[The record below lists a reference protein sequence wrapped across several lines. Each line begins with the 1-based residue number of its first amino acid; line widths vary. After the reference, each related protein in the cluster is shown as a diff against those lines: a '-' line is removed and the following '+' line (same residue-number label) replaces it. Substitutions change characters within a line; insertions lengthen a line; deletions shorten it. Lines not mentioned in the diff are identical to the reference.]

1 MGEGGRLARGVVVRR
16 LLAVDQGPG
25 SVSSL
30 HVRVMAE
37 AAGVTVRTV
46 WRWLSE
52 AREGRLGPAGRQD
65 RFTLG
70 DGLWAGLAGVGGNVA
85 ALHRRM
91 TAGGSSS
98 AVGVPSL
105 GTLHRAVQRDLRAGR
120 VLEVAR
126 PSRNRVEAG
135 RYDRVLAELKLERA
149 AEGLPVVDAAP
160 AAPPGPGAGEDGE
173 ESTGPSRGGVRLFVP
188 GARVV
193 STAEVAAVVE
203 VVGHTVAARG
213 IGCVF
218 GEPGVGK
225 TVAVQQALHLL
236 PDRVPVWRAVVAVK
250 PGLPQMRA
258 SLLEALGLAAGSL
271 SHRAQPADRALGEA
285 LRRPGVLFL
294 DDAQR
299 LSPPLLDYLRLLWDE
314 PGTAAALLL
323 CGAGVERVI
332 ARAPALR
339 SRVLTWHQV
348 PELDQERL
356 AETLAM
362 FHDVWE
368 GAEPADVGWADA
380 TVARGNFRTW
390 AKITSHVYA
399 LSKRGRDVQVD
410 RALMEQACARLGPYP

>member
-1 MGEGGRLARGVVVRR
+1 MGEGGRLVRGVVVRR

-30 HVRVMAE
+30 HVRLMAE

-46 WRWLSE
+46 WKWLAE
-52 AREGRLGPAGRQD
+52 AREGRLEPVGRQD
-65 RFTLG
+65 GFTL
-70 DGLWAGLAGVGGNVA
+70 DDEQWAVLAEVGGNVA
-85 ALHRRM
+85 ALHRQM
-91 TAGGSSS
+91 TADGSPLSGS
-98 AVGVPSL
+98 LPSL
-105 GTLHRAVQRDLRAGR
+105 GTLHRVVRRDLQAGR

-135 RYDRVLAELKLERA
+135 RYDQVLADLKLQRA
-149 AEGLPVVDAAP
+149 GEGLPVVDAAP
-160 AAPPGPGAGEDGE
+160 PGPGTGEDGE
-173 ESTGPSRGGVRLFVP
+173 EDPGLSRGGVRLFAP

-193 STAEVAAVVE
+193 STAGVAAVVE

-236 PDRVPVWRAVVAVK
+236 PDRVPIWRAVVGVK

-258 SLLEALGLAAGSL
+258 ALLEALGLAAGSL

-323 CGAGVERVI
+323 CGAGAERVI

-348 PELDQERL
+348 PGLDQERL
-356 AETLAM
+356 AETLAL

-368 GAEPADVGWADA
+368 GVDPADVGWADA

-390 AKITSHVYA
+390 AKLTSHVYA
-399 LSKRGRDVQVD
+399 LARRGRDVLVD

>member
-1 MGEGGRLARGVVVRR
+1 MGEELRLARGVVVRR
-16 LLAVDQGPG
+16 LLAVDQGLG

-52 AREGRLGPAGRQD
+52 AREGRLEAVARRD
-65 RFTLG
+65 RFTLD
-70 DGLWAGLAGVGGNVA
+70 DGLWAVLAEVGGNVA

-91 TAGGSSS
+91 TDGASPE
-98 AVGVPSL
+98 GVPSL
-105 GTLHRAVQRDLRAGR
+105 GTLHRAVSRDLRAGR
-120 VLEVAR
+120 ALEVAR

-135 RYDRVLAELKLERA
+135 RYDRVLAELKLQRA
-149 AEGLPVVDAAP
+149 GEGLPVVDADPGVP
-160 AAPPGPGAGEDGE
+160 ATVGPDVEGAAL
-173 ESTGPSRGGVRLFVP
+173 SRGGVRLFVP

-193 STAEVAAVVE
+193 STGPVAAVVE
-203 VVGHTVAARG
+203 AVGHTAAARG

-236 PDRVPVWRAVVAVK
+236 PSRVPVWRAVVGVK

-258 SLLEALGLAAGSL
+258 SLCEALGLSAGSL

-323 CGAGVERVI
+323 CGAGAERVI

-348 PELDQERL
+348 PGLDQERL
-356 AETLAM
+356 TETLAM

-368 GAEPADVGWADA
+368 GVDPADAGWADA

-399 LSKRGRDVQVD
+399 MSKRGQDVTVD
-410 RALMEQACARLGPYP
+410 RPLIEQACARLGPYP

>member
-1 MGEGGRLARGVVVRR
+1 MGEDGGLARGVVVRR
-16 LLAVDQGPG
+16 LLAVDLGPG

-46 WRWLSE
+46 WKWLAE
-52 AREGRLGPAGRQD
+52 AREGRLEPVGRQD
-65 RFTLG
+65 GFVL
-70 DGLWAGLAGVGGNVA
+70 DGEQWAVLAEVGGNVA
-85 ALHRRM
+85 ALHRRL
-91 TAGGSSS
+91 TADGASSPGS
-98 AVGVPSL
+98 VPSL
-105 GTLHRAVQRDLRAGR
+105 GTLHRVVRRDLQAGR

-149 AEGLPVVDAAP
+149 GEGLPVVDAD
-160 AAPPGPGAGEDGE
+160 PGVSAGAEPDE
-173 ESTGPSRGGVRLFVP
+173 ENAVFPRGGVRLFVP

-193 STAEVAAVVE
+193 STAGVATVVE
-203 VVGHTVAARG
+203 AVGHTVAARG

-236 PDRVPVWRAVVAVK
+236 PDRVPVWRAVVGVK

-323 CGAGVERVI
+323 CGAGAERVI
-332 ARAPALR
+332 ARAPVLR

-348 PELDQERL
+348 PGLDQERL
-356 AETLAM
+356 AETLAL

-368 GAEPADVGWADA
+368 GVDPADVGWADA
-380 TVARGNFRTW
+380 TVARSNFRTW
-390 AKITSHVYA
+390 AKITSE
-399 LSKRGRDVQVD
+399 VD
-410 RALMEQACARLGPYP
+410 P

>member
-1 MGEGGRLARGVVVRR
+1 MAVMGLPIPVFVASVAGCAGGMGEELRLARGVVVRR

-37 AAGVTVRTV
+37 AAGVSVRTV

-52 AREGRLGPAGRQD
+52 AREGRLEPAARQGG
-65 RFTLG
+65 FTL
-70 DGLWAGLAGVGGNVA
+70 DGEQWEILAGVGGNVA
-85 ALHRRM
+85 ALRRRM
-91 TAGGSSS
+91 TGDGSSS
-98 AVGVPSL
+98 LQGVPSL

-149 AEGLPVVDAAP
+149 GEGLPVVDVDPAVPAVAASDEE
-160 AAPPGPGAGEDGE
+160 AAPPP
-173 ESTGPSRGGVRLFVP
+173 RGGLRLFVP

-193 STAEVAAVVE
+193 STAAVAAVVE

-218 GEPGVGK
+218 GDPGVGK

-236 PDRVPVWRAVVAVK
+236 PARAPVWRAVVGVS

-258 SLLEALGLAAGSL
+258 SLLEALGLSAGSL

-285 LRRPGVLFL
+285 LRQPGILFL

-299 LSPPLLDYLRLLWDE
+299 LSPPLSDYLRL
-314 PGTAAALLL
+314 
-323 CGAGVERVI
+323 
-332 ARAPALR
+332 
-339 SRVLTWHQV
+339 
-348 PELDQERL
+348 
-356 AETLAM
+356 
-362 FHDVWE
+362 
-368 GAEPADVGWADA
+368 
-380 TVARGNFRTW
+380 
-390 AKITSHVYA
+390 
-399 LSKRGRDVQVD
+399 
-410 RALMEQACARLGPYP
+410 

>member
-1 MGEGGRLARGVVVRR
+1 MGMDVDGRLARGVVVRR
-16 LLAVDQGPG
+16 LLVDQGPG

-30 HVRVMAE
+30 HVQVMAE
-37 AAGVTVRTV
+37 AAGVSVRTV

-52 AREGRLGPAGRQD
+52 AREGRLEPAVRQD
-65 RFTLG
+65 RFTLD
-70 DGLWAGLAGVGGNVA
+70 DGQWQVLAEVGGNVA
-85 ALHRRM
+85 ALHRWL
-91 TAGGSSS
+91 TADGSSS
-98 AVGVPSL
+98 AGGTPSL

-126 PSRNRVEAG
+126 PSRNRVEVG

-149 AEGLPVVDAAP
+149 GEGLPVVDADPVVPAGAVSEED
-160 AAPPGPGAGEDGE
+160 AAPPP
-173 ESTGPSRGGVRLFVP
+173 RGGVRLFVP

-193 STAEVAAVVE
+193 STAGTAAVVE
-203 VVGHTVAARG
+203 AVGHTVAARG
-213 IGCVF
+213 VGCVF

-236 PDRVPVWRAVVAVK
+236 PDRVPVWRAVVGVK

-258 SLLEALGLAAGSL
+258 SLLDAMGLSAGSL

-285 LRRPGVLFL
+285 LRRPGVMFL

-314 PGTAAALLL
+314 PSTAAALVL
-323 CGAGVERVI
+323 CGAGAERVI

-348 PELDQERL
+348 PGLDQERL
-356 AETLAM
+356 AEILAM

-368 GAEPADVGWADA
+368 GVDPAEVEWADA

-399 LSKRGRDVQVD
+399 LSKRGRDVRVD
-410 RALMEQACARLGPYP
+410 RALIEQACARLGPYP

>member
-1 MGEGGRLARGVVVRR
+1 M
-16 LLAVDQGPG
+16 
-25 SVSSL
+25 SSL

-46 WRWLSE
+46 WKWLAE
-52 AREGRLGPAGRQD
+52 AREGRLEPVGRQD
-65 RFTLG
+65 GFVL
-70 DGLWAGLAGVGGNVA
+70 DDEQWQVLAEVGGNVA
-85 ALHRRM
+85 ALYRRL
-91 TAGGSSS
+91 TADGSSS
-98 AVGVPSL
+98 RGSVPSL
-105 GTLHRAVQRDLRAGR
+105 GTLHRVVRRDLQAGR

-126 PSRNRVEAG
+126 PSRNRVEAV
-135 RYDRVLAELKLERA
+135 RYDRILAELKLQRA
-149 AEGLPVVDAAP
+149 GEGLPVVDADP
-160 AAPPGPGAGEDGE
+160 TVSPGPEAGENGE
-173 ESTGPSRGGVRLFVP
+173 GSTAPSRGGVRLFVP

-193 STAEVAAVVE
+193 STAPVAAVVE
-203 VVGHTVAARG
+203 AVGHTVAARG

-250 PGLPQMRA
+250 PGLPHMRA

-271 SHRAQPADRALGEA
+271 SHRAQSADRALGEA

-323 CGAGVERVI
+323 CGAGAERVV

-339 SRVLTWHQV
+339 SRVLTWQQA
-348 PELDQERL
+348 PGLDQERL
-356 AETLAM
+356 AQTLAM

-368 GAEPADVGWADA
+368 GVDPADVGWADA

-399 LSKRGRDVQVD
+399 LSKRGRDVRVD

>member
-1 MGEGGRLARGVVVRR
+1 MGEGGRLTRGVVVRR

-52 AREGRLGPAGRQD
+52 AREGRLEPAARQGRFVLD
-65 RFTLG
+65 
-70 DGLWAGLAGVGGNVA
+70 DELWAVLAEVGGNVA

-91 TAGGSSS
+91 TADGSSV
-98 AVGVPSL
+98 VGVPSL
-105 GTLHRAVQRDLRAGR
+105 GTLHRVVQRDLRAGR

-135 RYDRVLAELKLERA
+135 RYDRVLAELRLERA
-149 AEGLPVVDAAP
+149 GEGLPVVDAEP
-160 AAPPGPGAGEDGE
+160 ASPPGPATDGE
-173 ESTGPSRGGVRLFVP
+173 VDAAPLRGGVRLFVP

-193 STAEVAAVVE
+193 STAPVAAVVE
-203 VVGHTVAARG
+203 AAGHTVAARG
-213 IGCVF
+213 VGCVF

-271 SHRAQPADRALGEA
+271 SHRAQSADRALGQA

-323 CGAGVERVI
+323 CGAGAERVI

-348 PELDQERL
+348 TGLDQERL

-368 GAEPADVGWADA
+368 GADPADVGSADA

-399 LSKRGRDVQVD
+399 LSKRGRDVRVD

>member
-1 MGEGGRLARGVVVRR
+1 MFLRY
-16 LLAVDQGPG
+16 
-25 SVSSL
+25 
-30 HVRVMAE
+30 
-37 AAGVTVRTV
+37 
-46 WRWLSE
+46 
-52 AREGRLGPAGRQD
+52 
-65 RFTLG
+65 
-70 DGLWAGLAGVGGNVA
+70 VA
-85 ALHRRM
+85 ALHRRL
-91 TAGGSSS
+91 TADGSFSPGS
-98 AVGVPSL
+98 VPSL
-105 GTLHRAVQRDLRAGR
+105 GTLHRVVRRDLQAGR

-160 AAPPGPGAGEDGE
+160 PVPATGEDGE

-193 STAEVAAVVE
+193 STAPVAAVVE
-203 VVGHTVAARG
+203 AAGHTVAARG

-218 GEPGVGK
+218 GDPGVGK

-323 CGAGVERVI
+323 CRAAAERVI

-348 PELDQERL
+348 PGVDQERL
-356 AETLAM
+356 SETLAM

-368 GAEPADVGWADA
+368 GADPADVGWADA

-390 AKITSHVYA
+390 AKITSHVYP

-410 RALMEQACARLGPYP
+410 RALVEQACARLGPYP

>member
-1 MGEGGRLARGVVVRR
+1 MSR
-16 LLAVDQGPG
+16 
-25 SVSSL
+25 L
-30 HVRVMAE
+30 HVRVAAE
-37 AAGVTVRTV
+37 LAGVSERTV
-46 WRWLSE
+46 WRWLAEGRAGRIEARPRRDGFAVSE
-52 AREGRLGPAGRQD
+52 A
-65 RFTLG
+65 
-70 DGLWAGLAGVGGNVA
+70 LWAVLAEEGGNVSG
-85 ALHRRM
+85 LRRRLER
-91 TAGGSSS
+91 AHADGGLEEWG
-98 AVGVPSL
+98 VGRVPSL
-105 GTLHRAVQRDLRAGR
+105 STLQRVVLRDLRAGR

-126 PSRNRVEAG
+126 PSRNRVEAS
-135 RYDRVLAELKLERA
+135 RYERVLADLKLERA
-149 AEGLPVVDAAP
+149 GEGLPVLDS
-160 AAPPGPGAGEDGE
+160 AGEVSGVAESDE

-193 STAEVAAVVE
+193 STGAVAEVVE

-218 GEPGVGK
+218 GDPGVGK

-236 PDRVPVWRAVVAVK
+236 PDRVPVWRAVVGVK

-323 CGAGVERVI
+323 CGAGAERVI

-348 PELDQERL
+348 PGLDQERL
-356 AETLAM
+356 VETLAM

-368 GAEPADVGWADA
+368 GVDPADVGWADT

-390 AKITSHVYA
+390 AKVTSHVYA
-399 LSKRGRDVQVD
+399 LSKRGGDVQVD

>member
-1 MGEGGRLARGVVVRR
+1 M
-16 LLAVDQGPG
+16 
-25 SVSSL
+25 
-30 HVRVMAE
+30 
-37 AAGVTVRTV
+37 
-46 WRWLSE
+46 SE
-52 AREGRLGPAGRQD
+52 A
-65 RFTLG
+65 
-70 DGLWAGLAGVGGNVA
+70 LWAVLAEEGGNVSG
-85 ALHRRM
+85 LRRRLER
-91 TAGGSSS
+91 AHADGGLEEWD
-98 AVGVPSL
+98 VGRVPSL
-105 GTLHRAVQRDLRAGR
+105 STLQRVVLRDLRTGR

-126 PSRNRVEAG
+126 HSRNRVEAS
-135 RYDRVLAELKLERA
+135 RYERVLADLKLQQA
-149 AEGLPVVDAAP
+149 GEGLPVVDAAP
-160 AAPPGPGAGEDGE
+160 GVPPEPGTGEDGE
-173 ESTGPSRGGVRLFVP
+173 EDAAPSRGGVRLFVP

-193 STAEVAAVVE
+193 STAQVASVVE
-203 VVGHTVAARG
+203 AVGHTVAARG

-258 SLLEALGLAAGSL
+258 SLLEALGLAAGPL
-271 SHRAQPADRALGEA
+271 SHRAQPADRALGEV

-323 CGAGVERVI
+323 CGAGAERVI

-348 PELDQERL
+348 PGLDQERL
-356 AETLAM
+356 SETLAM

-368 GAEPADVGWADA
+368 GAE
-380 TVARGNFRTW
+380 
-390 AKITSHVYA
+390 
-399 LSKRGRDVQVD
+399 
-410 RALMEQACARLGPYP
+410 

>member
-1 MGEGGRLARGVVVRR
+1 MGVDGRLARGVVVRR
-16 LLAVDQGPG
+16 LLAVDLGPG

-46 WRWLSE
+46 WKWLAE
-52 AREGRLGPAGRQD
+52 AREGRLEPVGRQD
-65 RFTLG
+65 GFVLD
-70 DGLWAGLAGVGGNVA
+70 DGLWAVLAEVGGNVA
-85 ALHRRM
+85 ALHRRL
-91 TAGGSSS
+91 TAEGSSPPRD
-98 AVGVPSL
+98 VPSL
-105 GTLHRAVQRDLRAGR
+105 GTVQRAVKRDVQEGR
-120 VLEVAR
+120 VLEVASVGR
-126 PSRNRVEAG
+126 GRVEVS
-135 RYDRVLAELKLERA
+135 RYDRVLAELRLERA
-149 AEGLPVVDAAP
+149 GEGLPVVDAAP
-160 AAPPGPGAGEDGE
+160 AAPREPGTGQDGE
-173 ESTGPSRGGVRLFVP
+173 ENTGPSRGGVRLFVP
-188 GARVV
+188 GGRVV
-193 STAEVAAVVE
+193 STAGVAGVVE

-236 PDRVPVWRAVVAVK
+236 PSRVLVWRAVVGVK

-258 SLLEALGLAAGSL
+258 SLLDALGLAVGSL
-271 SHRAQPADRALGEA
+271 SHRAQSADRALVET
-285 LRRPGVLFL
+285 LRRPGVVFL

-299 LSPPLLDYLRLLWDE
+299 LSPPSLDYLRLLWDE

-323 CGAGVERVI
+323 CGAGAERVI

-348 PELDQERL
+348 PGLDQERL
-356 AETLAM
+356 TETLAM
-362 FHDVWE
+362 FHGVWE
-368 GAEPADVGWADA
+368 GVDPADVGWADA

-399 LSKRGRDVQVD
+399 LSKRGRDVHVD
-410 RALMEQACARLGPYP
+410 RGLIEQACARLGPYP

>member
-1 MGEGGRLARGVVVRR
+1 MGEDGRLARGVVVRR
-16 LLAVDQGPG
+16 LLVVDQGPG

-52 AREGRLGPAGRQD
+52 A
-65 RFTLG
+65 
-70 DGLWAGLAGVGGNVA
+70 
-85 ALHRRM
+85 
-91 TAGGSSS
+91 
-98 AVGVPSL
+98 
-105 GTLHRAVQRDLRAGR
+105 
-120 VLEVAR
+120 
-126 PSRNRVEAG
+126 
-135 RYDRVLAELKLERA
+135 
-149 AEGLPVVDAAP
+149 
-160 AAPPGPGAGEDGE
+160 PGPGTGKDSEGSA
-173 ESTGPSRGGVRLFVP
+173 GPSRGGVRLFVP

-193 STAEVAAVVE
+193 STAGVAAVVE
-203 VVGHTVAARG
+203 AVGHTVAARG
-213 IGCVF
+213 VGCVF
-218 GEPGVGK
+218 GERGVGK

-236 PDRVPVWRAVVAVK
+236 PDRVPVWRAVVGVK

-271 SHRAQPADRALGEA
+271 AHRAQPADRALGEA

-348 PELDQERL
+348 P
-356 AETLAM
+356 
-362 FHDVWE
+362 
-368 GAEPADVGWADA
+368 GWMGSGSGRRWRCSMTCGKASI
-380 TVARGNFRTW
+380 RRMW
-390 AKITSHVYA
+390 
-399 LSKRGRDVQVD
+399 RGRMRRWHGATSVPGRRSPLTSTPCPGEAGTYGWTV
-410 RALMEQACARLGPYP
+410 R